1 MPKVKMCKIGSKAGK
16 QTQMRV
22 GELMKNFIQPGRDSQ
37 DFSNIDITFN
47 KYKSLLAGVKDF
59 LLEFFKLLHLV
70 KDEDLQA
77 RIGLYNKRLREEYRH
92 FTEFNID
99 QYENTLD
106 LQSLPTE
113 ELYKLRNKYFDLCES
128 FIIYTPMTIAKNI
141 LACKLDG
148 SSIRKLGSER
158 YEEFRD
164 AAFKGNIELN
174 IFNRIV
180 VGEKKVRID
189 YDFCCIFSNSN
200 ISQKYKEET
209 KREIFLNI
217 ISLCET
223 GKHISRCLA
232 SADIDISQ
240 IFPKIIELMEMFKA
254 KAHGCEAAFDIIKQS
269 SDLFE
274 KNFTKYFKKVQQ
286 DKNPMHLFI
295 DFVNDIITD
304 QMKDKEEGSGKL
316 NLVFQLRKI
325 TKEFRKMIHQIVRTE
340 GNDKIPENIHFIIET
355 AESFIDEYELDT
367 GGNIPTQEELKER
380 QKKFKDVFVI

>member
-1 MPKVKMCKIGSKAGK
+1 MPKVKMCKLGSKTGK
-16 QTQMRV
+16 QTQMKV

-37 DFSNIDITFN
+37 DFSNIDIIFT
-47 KYKSLLAGVKDF
+47 KYKTLLAGVKDF

-70 KDEDLQA
+70 NDEDLRA
-77 RIGLYNKRLREEYRH
+77 RINLYDKRLREEYRN
-92 FTEFNID
+92 FNKFSLE

-106 LQSLPTE
+106 LQSLPPE
-113 ELYKLRNKYFDLCES
+113 ELFKLRNRYFDLCES
-128 FIIYTPMTIAKNI
+128 FIVYTPMTIAKNI

-148 SSIRKLGSER
+148 TSIRKLGSER

-164 AAFKGNIELN
+164 AAFKGNIELH

-200 ISQKYKEET
+200 VSQKYKEET

-223 GKHISRCLA
+223 GKRISKCLS
-232 SADIDISQ
+232 SADIDVAQ
-240 IFPKIIELMEMFKA
+240 IFPKIIELMDMFKS

-274 KNFTKYFKKVQQ
+274 KNFTKYLKKIHQ
-286 DKNPMHLFI
+286 DKNPMHLFVE
-295 DFVNDIITD
+295 FVNDIILD
-304 QMKDKEEGSGKL
+304 QMKDKEEGTGKM
-316 NLVFQLRKI
+316 NLVFQLRRI
-325 TKEFRKMIHQIVRTE
+325 TKEFRKMINQLIRSE
-340 GNDKIPENIHFIIET
+340 GNENIPDNIHFILET

-367 GGNIPTQEELKER
+367 GGNIPTPDELKER